1 MSETLVGTLRGLRG
15 NARGAIITE
24 PLWGIPFNLFA
35 PYASVYMLALGLRDS
50 QVGMVTSVAMAG
62 QVVMAL
68 LAGVIIDKMG
78 RKRATLVFDILAW
91 SIPCLLWACAQDI
104 RWFIAAG
111 LVNSLRKVPDISWNC
126 LLVEDSD
133 PEDLMHIYALSFIAG
148 QMSVFFA
155 PVAGVLIT
163 HFTLVPSV
171 RGMYVLACVMMT
183 TKFIVLNGM
192 VSETRQGAV
201 RMAETRG
208 RSVVS
213 LLGEYRG
220 VLRQIRSAPHT
231 LLTIALMVVVSI
243 VTVVQGTF
251 WSIIVTERIHIPAG
265 HIALYPFA
273 RSLIMLGFLFLVVPR
288 LRGVCFGRPMMLAF
302 AGYAVSQIVLIN
314 VPERGYGWL
323 LLSTV
328 LEAGCY
334 SVVATQVERLAVVN
348 VDARERARIVAM
360 AHLTVIACT
369 TPFGWVA
376 GMLSQ
381 SNRALPFVLNAALL
395 TVGIWVVR
403 RLRSTEGPQA
413 APAA

>member
-1 MSETLVGTLRGLRG
+1 
-15 NARGAIITE
+15 
-24 PLWGIPFNLFA
+24 
-35 PYASVYMLALGLRDS
+35 
-50 QVGMVTSVAMAG
+50 
-62 QVVMAL
+62 
-68 LAGVIIDKMG
+68 
-78 RKRATLVFDILAW
+78 
-91 SIPCLLWACAQDI
+91 
-104 RWFIAAG
+104 
-111 LVNSLRKVPDISWNC
+111 
-126 LLVEDSD
+126 
-133 PEDLMHIYALSFIAG
+133 
-148 QMSVFFA
+148 
-155 PVAGVLIT
+155 
-163 HFTLVPSV
+163 
-171 RGMYVLACVMMT
+171 
-183 TKFIVLNGM
+183 
-192 VSETRQGAV
+192 
-201 RMAETRG
+201 
-208 RSVVS
+208 
-213 LLGEYRG
+213 
-220 VLRQIRSAPHT
+220 
-231 LLTIALMVVVSI
+231 MVVVSI

-381 SNRALPFVLNAALL
+381 SNRALPFVLNAVLL

>member
-50 QVGMVTSVAMAG
+50 QVGFVTSVAMAG
-62 QVVMAL
+62 QVAMAL

-91 SIPCLLWACAQDI
+91 TIPCLLWACARDI

-126 LLVEDSD
+126 LLVEDTN

-148 QMSVFFA
+148 QMAVFFA

-201 RMAETRG
+201 RMEETRG
-208 RSVVS
+208 RSVAS
-213 LLGEYRG
+213 LLREYRG

-231 LLTIALMVVVSI
+231 LFTIALMVVVSI
-243 VTVVQGTF
+243 VTMVQGTF

-273 RSLIMLGFLFLVVPR
+273 RSLIMLAFLFLVVPR

-302 AGYAVSQIVLIN
+302 AGYAVSQLVLIN

-376 GMLSQ
+376 GILSQ

-395 TVGIWVVR
+395 AIGIWVVR
-403 RLRSTEGPQA
+403 RLRATEGPRA
-413 APAA
+413 AAA